1 MKQIVIRF
9 VVLGAGAVVMFIGGL
24 LLAFRPGSGVAVPQG
39 FSTYAP
45 LVSTSYSSAS
55 SAVFIIGLVLLVLG
69 FAAVVGWIGFEI
81 GRTLRADAV
90 GPAAATRRKS

>member
-9 VVLGAGAVVMFIGGL
+9 AVLGAGAVVMFIGGL
-24 LLAFRPGSGVAVPQG
+24 LLAFRPGSGVSVPQG

-45 LVSTSYSSAS
+45 MVSTSYASAS
-55 SAVFIIGLVLLVLG
+55 SAVFVIGLVLLVLG
-69 FAAVVGWIGFEI
+69 FAAVVGWVGFEI

-90 GPAAATRRKS
+90 GSAATRRKS

>member
-39 FSTYAP
+39 FATHAP
-45 LVSTSYSSAS
+45 MVSTSYVSAS
-55 SAVFIIGLVLLVLG
+55 SAVFVVGLVLLVLG
-69 FAAVVGWIGFEI
+69 FAAVVGWVGFEI

-90 GPAAATRRKS
+90 GPIAARRKS